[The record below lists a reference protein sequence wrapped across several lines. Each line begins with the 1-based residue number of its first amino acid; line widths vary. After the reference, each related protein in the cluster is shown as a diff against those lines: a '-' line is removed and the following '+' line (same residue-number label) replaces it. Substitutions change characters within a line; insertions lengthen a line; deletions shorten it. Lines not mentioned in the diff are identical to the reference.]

1 MVQFLPACP
10 LGAPNY
16 LLHDCIIINNI
27 SDPSIFP
34 TVFICGH
41 VMHQRRNLERWKWLE
56 MQTRSVFEE
65 GAVVTFVN
73 HQDLN
78 MEVEIIWIDVSEA
91 LKVKEKK
98 YE

>member
-1 MVQFLPACP
+1 
-10 LGAPNY
+10 
-16 LLHDCIIINNI
+16 
-27 SDPSIFP
+27 
-34 TVFICGH
+34 
-41 VMHQRRNLERWKWLE
+41 